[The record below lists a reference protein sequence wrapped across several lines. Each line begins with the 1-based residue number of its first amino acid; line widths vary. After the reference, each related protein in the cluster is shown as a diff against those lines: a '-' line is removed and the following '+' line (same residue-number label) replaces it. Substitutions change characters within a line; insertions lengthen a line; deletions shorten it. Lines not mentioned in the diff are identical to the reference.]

1 MKIGIIGC
9 SHSAGVSEQGWLRKA
24 GGFNAWH
31 KKGFP
36 QLFAKRYPQ
45 HEWHLFAS
53 PGGGQNNMEAA
64 LRTCLIEDYDMVIL
78 QFTTQRQ
85 MFPVT
90 INRKSK
96 KRDGKFD
103 SWFGRETRGNFTLH
117 QQNVKSLSI
126 KNYVHER
133 KCVQVGAHWDP
144 RMEHI
149 FNKNTDDEVKVNT
162 EEMPK
167 VVLDMLI
174 DNEYFNQMA
183 ETFYNCRNM
192 YKKLF
197 KHFYSILWVPT
208 YKNGPQHSDQAVIT
222 VEGKVPQFVEDFL
235 TGQKL
240 REETDWNITVYD
252 WLVKHYMDTKNLD
265 KLDANRLVFHE
276 YKNHKGHLGA
286 VGQEIVFEKML
297 LSHKEFKE
305 ALDAS

>member
-1 MKIGIIGC
+1 
-9 SHSAGVSEQGWLRKA
+9 
-24 GGFNAWH
+24 
-31 KKGFP
+31 
-36 QLFAKRYPQ
+36 
-45 HEWHLFAS
+45 
-53 PGGGQNNMEAA
+53 MEAA

-96 KRDGKFD
+96 NRDGKFD
-103 SWFGRETRGNFTLH
+103 SWFGRETRGNITLH
-117 QQNVKSLSI
+117 QQNVKSLSV
-126 KNYVHER
+126 KNYVQER

-149 FNKNTDDEVKVNT
+149 LNRNTDDEVKLNT
-162 EEMPK
+162 EEMPQ
-167 VVLDMLI
+167 VVLDMLV
-174 DNEYFNQMA
+174 DNEYFNHMA

-208 YKNGPQHSDQAVIT
+208 YKNGPQHSDQTVIT

-252 WLVKHYMDTKNLD
+252 WLVQHYMDTKNLD
-265 KLDANRLVFHE
+265 KIDANRLVFHE